1 MINYDLPWNPM
12 RIEQRIGRIDRNGQ
26 KSPFVT
32 IFNMITPGTVDYDI
46 YVRCFMRIE
55 IFRQSVGDCEE
66 ILGSV
71 ARELQ
76 DIASNFSLTEEE
88 KQEQIQQMT
97 DNKIRQIKEQAL
109 LEEKQ
114 HDFFGINLPENAID
128 QEIRAA
134 ANYWLS
140 PESLLNLV
148 KTYLHS
154 RMGDSKDYIL
164 GEKALKTL
172 RTSQELRNALLEDY
186 KQFGIRRD
194 ASGRSWEKWLKQG
207 EQFLQIAFDRECSK
221 ENPAAE
227 LVSAQHPLVRQAA
240 LYMEDEKKSV
250 AVLKTANDSVP
261 PGEYHFTVYQWKIQ
275 GDHDD
280 LLIMPVTEDAR
291 LNTAALDLLKSSEDI
306 LYRKELDIS
315 DWNSVN
321 EMHHT
326 LWSQALADHKTRT
339 SALINYKEGSLQTSF
354 QARMK
359 YLEDMLLKSRDKKTA
374 RIYEGSIRK
383 AREDYSNRMSQLED
397 ARRKADILADI
408 LGYGILIVENNT
420 EF

>member
-1 MINYDLPWNPM
+1 MMHGGVSDEERQDLRRRFQLPKEDSNALDILLFSEIGCEGLDYQFCNCMINYDLPWNPM

-26 KSPFVT
+26 KNPFVT

-76 DIASNFSLTEEE
+76 DIAANVSLTEEE

-172 RTSQELRNALLEDY
+172 RTSQELRSALLEDY

-194 ASGRSWEKWLKQG
+194 ASGLPTTMYP
-207 EQFLQIAFDRECSK
+207 LPCSTCASSGWTTFTC
-221 ENPAAE
+221 P
-227 LVSAQHPLVRQAA
+227 SSSR
-240 LYMEDEKKSV
+240 
-250 AVLKTANDSVP
+250 
-261 PGEYHFTVYQWKIQ
+261 PGRACTQSTS
-275 GDHDD
+275 
-280 LLIMPVTEDAR
+280 M
-291 LNTAALDLLKSSEDI
+291 SSPW
-306 LYRKELDIS
+306 RR
-315 DWNSVN
+315 
-321 EMHHT
+321 T
-326 LWSQALADHKTRT
+326 GWS
-339 SALINYKEGSLQTSF
+339 
-354 QARMK
+354 
-359 YLEDMLLKSRDKKTA
+359 
-374 RIYEGSIRK
+374 
-383 AREDYSNRMSQLED
+383 
-397 ARRKADILADI
+397 
-408 LGYGILIVENNT
+408 
-420 EF
+420 